1 MAKHSIEDID
11 SSDMEPW
18 TRYFRSLSFLKQW
31 DQEYQKTIPVGRVE
45 FRPTPAHLVLE
56 F

>member
-1 MAKHSIEDID
+1 MAKHSLEDVRNDSID
-11 SSDMEPW
+11 EW
-18 TRYFRSLSFLKQW
+18 TRYFPSLSFLKQW
-31 DQEYQKTIPVGRVE
+31 EQEYQKTIPVGRVE